1 MLSVKYKIAS
11 IFTYQC
17 ISDIA
22 LIIGLFLLSQSI
34 NLKLSV
40 FGDSA
45 VIISLPSTFWF
56 SPSFMPINCPSL
68 LYSATYSFGV
78 AILSIEPSVGVIVN
92 TTFSSVIFSFISIL
106 FLILTYRLNFI
117 YFCNPES
124 QCKLCIA

>member
-40 FGDSA
+40 FGDFA
-45 VIISLPSTFWF
+45 VI
-56 SPSFMPINCPSL
+56 NK
-68 LYSATYSFGV
+68 A
-78 AILSIEPSVGVIVN
+78 
-92 TTFSSVIFSFISIL
+92 
-106 FLILTYRLNFI
+106 YR
-117 YFCNPES
+117 
-124 QCKLCIA
+124 

>member
-78 AILSIEPSVGVIVN
+78 AILSIEPSFGFIVN
-92 TTFSSVIFSFISIL
+92 TTF
-106 FLILTYRLNFI
+106 
-117 YFCNPES
+117 
-124 QCKLCIA
+124 